1 MCARSPACCWRAP
14 PSAPDEQACLTP
26 REGRVRRRLPDR
38 DGQPLPG
45 LAASCRQGAIMN
57 KEDSL
62 AFVHERLRH
71 NHAPPARESGLR
83 NLPRVTRRFVV
94 ELEQGEAHVFEHVDR
109 TVILRCN
116 QGGAWVTHDRD
127 SKDLILMAGEEYR
140 AEREDPLHVYAL
152 VACVLEIEFEDDVT
166 QH

>member
-1 MCARSPACCWRAP
+1 
-14 PSAPDEQACLTP
+14 
-26 REGRVRRRLPDR
+26 
-38 DGQPLPG
+38 
-45 LAASCRQGAIMN
+45 MN

-62 AFVHERLRH
+62 AFVNERLRY
-71 NHAPPARESGLR
+71 NRAPVEGTPGPRS
-83 NLPRVTRRFVV
+83 LPRVTRRFIV

-109 TVILRCN
+109 TVILRCDR
-116 QGGAWVTHDRD
+116 GGAWVTHEGDP
-127 SKDLILMAGEEYR
+127 KDLILMAGEEYR